1 MGGGAGSA
9 GSALCAIRDSSG
21 GATKIFGTGADDC
34 CGAGDCC
41 GACAVSGLA
50 ARDALVGGAP
60 LRTQMANACSLIRSP
75 VSVKTSSRK
84 SIWDV
89 SGV

>member
-9 GSALCAIRDSSG
+9 RGAIRDSTG
-21 GATKIFGTGADDC
+21 GATKILGA
-34 CGAGDCC
+34 GAGDCC
-41 GACAVSGLA
+41 GVCAVSGLTT
-50 ARDALVGGAP
+50 REALVGGAP
-60 LRTQMANACSLIRSP
+60 LRTQMAKACSLIRSP